1 MTLKD
6 GMIQQIE
13 DDGEFAPITFVSYQI
28 DLSEIVATDTNLRLK
43 SSDRFLHE
51 LFYPSMADRV
61 NPAIY
66 PGLIAEG
73 HSRLATPL
81 YSLAL
86 AFLALAFLIRGQFQ
100 RMGYG
105 RRLAICA
112 LVGFGIRLGGFALIS
127 ASESSPALNW
137 TQYALPVFVIMVCL
151 FYLMSRRPPVRGRL
165 FRAPFKRAVDS
176 MRVLSRYIAK
186 QTLKGIFLAFVVI
199 CSIIM
204 LIDFVEGSRNIGADA
219 ELNAGQVF
227 MLTALKTPLLIEQ
240 TVPFVVLFG
249 VMGALYG
256 MNRRSELIV
265 MRASGQSAWKFLAP
279 AMILVAFIGVLW
291 TLIAN
296 PFAVSAMA
304 QHDSLSAQ
312 YEGKIE
318 SIENNPIW
326 LREGT
331 EFEQTVIY
339 APSFNLVRRTLD
351 NPEFTIS
358 KAAEDGGQVFSH
370 RFDAKKA
377 ELLTTGYWQLT
388 ETGYSS
394 LTKRSLFRH

>member
-1 MTLKD
+1 MTRLQSYFWKQAFWPLIVTLLALAALALLTQSLSTLDLIVENRQTAKTFFFITFLALPQLIGIILPIAVFIAVIYAVNRLNVDSEMAVAKSVGTSPWQLSSPFVRLACWALIAHLVLNLVIQPLSFRKMRGELLKVRTDLASQMVRPGEFVTPTIGLTVYAREILPNGQMSDVIIRDSRNSPISTYTAKKGVISKSETSARMTLKD

-151 FYLMSRRPPVRGRL
+151 FYLMSRRRSG
-165 FRAPFKRAVDS
+165 D
-176 MRVLSRYIAK
+176 
-186 QTLKGIFLAFVVI
+186 
-199 CSIIM
+199 
-204 LIDFVEGSRNIGADA
+204 
-219 ELNAGQVF
+219 VF
-227 MLTALKTPLLIEQ
+227 
-240 TVPFVVLFG
+240 FG
-249 VMGALYG
+249 
-256 MNRRSELIV
+256 RRSSELST
-265 MRASGQSAWKFLAP
+265 A
-279 AMILVAFIGVLW
+279 
-291 TLIAN
+291 
-296 PFAVSAMA
+296 
-304 QHDSLSAQ
+304 
-312 YEGKIE
+312 
-318 SIENNPIW
+318 
-326 LREGT
+326 
-331 EFEQTVIY
+331 
-339 APSFNLVRRTLD
+339 
-351 NPEFTIS
+351 
-358 KAAEDGGQVFSH
+358 
-370 RFDAKKA
+370 
-377 ELLTTGYWQLT
+377 
-388 ETGYSS
+388 
-394 LTKRSLFRH
+394 